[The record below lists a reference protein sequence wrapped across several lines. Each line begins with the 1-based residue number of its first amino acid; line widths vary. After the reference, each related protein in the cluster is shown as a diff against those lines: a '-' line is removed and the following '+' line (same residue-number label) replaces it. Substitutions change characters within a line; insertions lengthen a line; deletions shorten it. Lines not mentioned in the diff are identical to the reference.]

1 MSENAKLGFKMQK
14 LRIPLSKILP
24 IRQIIDPEK
33 KITRYKVIVTSIKEA
48 GLIEPLVVYKKNRIF
63 LLMDGHLRHA
73 ALLEL
78 GETEADCILSTDDE
92 SFTYNARVSRVT
104 AIQEH
109 VMISKAVK
117 SGVSPARIAAS
128 LNLQLAYVHSI
139 LNLLQGVHREAV
151 ELLKEKPITRN
162 AVTLLKRVNGSR
174 QIEMAELM
182 TSVNNF
188 SAAYI
193 QALILGTPQDQMTR
207 PDKPKVKSKLTPKEQ
222 ARMEHE
228 MATLEHDFRASE
240 EDYGKNMLNLTFV
253 KGYIKKLLG
262 NAKVI
267 RFLTSR
273 HPDMLTEFESVSQIE
288 SM

>member
-1 MSENAKLGFKMQK
+1 MSENS
-14 LRIPLSKILP
+14 RIPPPSEDWLPGQLLLGDYEVQRVLGQGGMGKVYLVLSRKTGMLFAVK
-24 IRQIIDPEK
+24 R
-33 KITRYKVIVTSIKEA
+33 A
-48 GLIEPLVVYKKNRIF
+48 LIEGDRDKQNFLSELQTWIDLPAHPHIAACRFFRTIGNEIAIF
-63 LLMDGHLRHA
+63 AEYVGGGTL
-73 ALLEL
+73 
-78 GETEADCILSTDDE
+78 ADCILSTDDE

-117 SGVSPARIAAS
+117 SGVAPARIAAS

-139 LNLLQGVHREAV
+139 LNLLQGVHRDAV

-162 AVTLLKRVNGSR
+162 AVTLLKRVNESR

-228 MATLEHDFRASE
+228 MATLEHDSRASE
-240 EDYGKNMLNLTFV
+240 DDYGKICST
-253 KGYIKKLLG
+253 LL
-262 NAKVI
+262 
-267 RFLTSR
+267 S
-273 HPDMLTEFESVSQIE
+273 
-288 SM
+288 